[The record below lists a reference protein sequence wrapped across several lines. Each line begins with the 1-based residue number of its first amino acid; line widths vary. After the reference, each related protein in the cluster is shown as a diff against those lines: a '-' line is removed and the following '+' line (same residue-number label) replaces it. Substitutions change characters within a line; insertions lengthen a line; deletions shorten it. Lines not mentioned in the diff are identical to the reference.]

1 MLNQKT
7 IEIIL
12 PAYNEEKSIRSYI
25 QGLESLRIFDKITVV
40 NNNSTDKTREEVQM
54 TSAIY
59 LEEKKQGFG
68 AAVKK
73 GLSNISSDLIF
84 ISEPDGSFNPLDI
97 PRMLKSIDKYDA
109 VFTSR
114 TSNKMNFYLKFGN
127 KIYGFLISILF
138 GGPILSDA
146 GSSLRLIK
154 SDILKDIIRNLKYDG
169 PELQMELTIN
179 LLQKK
184 IKIIELQ
191 VDYENRIGRKSV
203 YTKNFFSSLKVLL
216 GFSKVVVKKFFK
228 VL

>member
-12 PAYNEEKSIRSYI
+12 PAYNEEKSIKKYI
-25 QGLESLRIFDKITVV
+25 QGLEKLNIFDKIIVV
-40 NNNSTDKTREEVQM
+40 NNNSTDKTREEVRM

-59 LEEKKQGFG
+59 LEENKQGFG

-73 GLSNISSDLIF
+73 GLSNITSDLIF
-84 ISEPDGSFNPLDI
+84 ISEPDGSFNPSDV
-97 PRMLKSIDKYDA
+97 PKMLKFIDKYDA

-114 TSNKMNFYLKFGN
+114 TNNKMNFYLKFGN

-154 SDILKDIIRNLKYDG
+154 SNVLKDIVKNLKYDG

-184 IKIIELQ
+184 IKILEIK
-191 VDYENRIGRKSV
+191 VDYENRIGRKSI
-203 YTKNFFSSLKVLL
+203 YTKNFFSSLKVLFS
-216 GFSKVVVKKFFK
+216 FSKVVVKKFFR
-228 VL
+228 V